1 METTVEQREY
11 ASELNQERMG
21 SKPQHRTASS
31 NPSTTELD
39 LIIFLPIAIIADLIG
54 GLDLTGFGAIIVR
67 IINLP
72 ILGILWLWRVM
83 KQGPGKKND
92 YTYQLLLTFLVET
105 SPFGIIPTW
114 ATFVIYAYLKDQ
126 KFGREILAKKTKEII
141 RNKNQ

>member
-1 METTVEQREY
+1 METVIEQKY
-11 ASELNQERMG
+11 TSELNHDRAE
-21 SKPQHRTASS
+21 SKSQHRTTSS
-31 NPSTTELD
+31 SPSTTELD

-54 GLDLTGFGAIIVR
+54 ALDLTGFGAIIVR

-92 YTYQLLLTFLVET
+92 YTYQLLLAFLIET

-114 ATFVIYAYLKDQ
+114 TTFVVYAYLKDR
-126 KFGREILAKKTKEII
+126 KFGREILAKKTKEI
-141 RNKNQ
+141 RKNKNQ